1 MSLGNAI
8 AIFAGVL
15 IGTLWA
21 RYADSKHSGAN
32 NQKAADKRQGEKR
45 HGRGL

>member
-21 RYADSKHSGAN
+21 RYADSRRSGADK
-32 NQKAADKRQGEKR
+32 QKTAHKKHEGKHR
-45 HGRGL
+45 GR